1 MSGQNTGVNLN
12 EFPALDSM
20 SNFNT
25 RQKKSYASTV
35 QESLDRPSAEDFPGL
50 PNNNVGSESLHDSSR
65 DSNDTTHF
73 IAKNSGQW
81 SRNTNKPEV
90 KYGLLGLLDM
100 IREIDPDRRTM
111 SIGYDVDRLGLGLDR
126 SYSIYSTFIS
136 PWTENNQN
144 ASVYNIEQGYYIPTS
159 YRMLKIMPPI
169 QERIKSFSDEIL
181 FYEFYSKPK
190 DNIQELVAK
199 ELYERHWRF
208 NKSLCLWMTKEIDE
222 HGRPKKPLQYLP
234 EENTFDQNTFTV
246 FDPFKW
252 KKIKKE
258 LSIVRNTIEIKF

>member
-1 MSGQNTGVNLN
+1 
-12 EFPALDSM
+12 
-20 SNFNT
+20 
-25 RQKKSYASTV
+25 
-35 QESLDRPSAEDFPGL
+35 
-50 PNNNVGSESLHDSSR
+50 
-65 DSNDTTHF
+65 
-73 IAKNSGQW
+73 

-90 KYGLLGLLDM
+90 KYGLLGLLDT

-126 SYSIYSTFIS
+126 SY
-136 PWTENNQN
+136 
-144 ASVYNIEQGYYIPTS
+144 
-159 YRMLKIMPPI
+159 
-169 QERIKSFSDEIL
+169 
-181 FYEFYSKPK
+181 KPK

-199 ELYERHWRF
+199 KLYERHWRF

-234 EENTFDQNTFTV
+234 EESTFDQGTFTV